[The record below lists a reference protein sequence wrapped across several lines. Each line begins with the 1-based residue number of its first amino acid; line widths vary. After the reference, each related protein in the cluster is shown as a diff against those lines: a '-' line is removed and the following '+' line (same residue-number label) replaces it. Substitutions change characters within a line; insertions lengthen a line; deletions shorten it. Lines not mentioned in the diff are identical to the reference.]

1 MVTVSVIQVRRTPR
15 ASRLRS
21 AASCS
26 GVGREN
32 TRAVRSPAISV
43 RASPNSAWRKELL
56 KPRTPVSD
64 PTPMA
69 TDSTTNRNFAR
80 EARISRQAMRMAAR
94 QESVGFCVI
103 G

>member
-15 ASRLRS
+15 ASRPRS

-26 GVGREN
+26 GVGREK
-32 TRAVRSPAISV
+32 TRAVRSPAIRV

-56 KPRTPVSD
+56 KPRTPVRE

-69 TDSTTNRNFAR
+69 TDSTTKRNLAR
-80 EARISRQAMRMAAR
+80 EARISRHAMRMAAR
-94 QESVGFCVI
+94 QESFGFGVAC
-103 G
+103 